1 MLLRRRSRRA
11 AAVVGLV
18 AGLALLLGAVLDG
31 GMGTPTRADLLD
43 GAVAATVDG
52 HPVAAVAP
60 AREDHPAWGTTL
72 PMSRIALVATAP
84 RPSWRRATAVPR
96 RPSDPLLPAPP
107 GQGAEMTTDPR
118 PTRTLAPVTG
128 PPP

>member
-31 GMGTPTRADLLD
+31 GMGTPTRADLVD

-52 HPVAAVAP
+52 HPIAAVAP

-72 PMSRIALVATAP
+72 PTSRIALVVAALTVLAVAATVIIPTPAVGPRHRAP
-84 RPSWRRATAVPR
+84 A
-96 RPSDPLLPAPP
+96 LLA
-107 GQGAEMTTDPR
+107 AR
-118 PTRTLAPVTG
+118 HRG
-128 PPP
+128 PPSPV